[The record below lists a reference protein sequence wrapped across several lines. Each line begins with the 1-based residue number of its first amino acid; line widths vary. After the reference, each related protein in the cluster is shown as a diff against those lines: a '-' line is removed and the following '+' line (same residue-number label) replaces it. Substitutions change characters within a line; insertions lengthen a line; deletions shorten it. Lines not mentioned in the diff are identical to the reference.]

1 MFTVLFS
8 SPIEMAE
15 GLPKQRRPSL
25 GTLQATK
32 SKNIMQPT
40 FREDGYVEMEYIFN
54 MANNIIGL
62 HEEDVSNRDM
72 YAIIDR
78 DLSGPFQM
86 KVDDFECVGIIALF
100 VFDKSKKGH
109 FVPYVRV
116 GDTWYN
122 GDSEVG
128 FLRRRSEPPSIFM
141 EWSNPDIEPGTTI
154 ITDAVLFYVKS
165 SLIHGGRGDQNGTL
179 VFGQTDYTC
188 GPDSLQTVLM
198 FADGFYEYF
207 NEGLYSQ
214 LKKEGHFPSRRPK
227 NMAELK
233 GNIQAFDKKKYV
245 SLLSKRNIKQGKR
258 GSILFPV
265 ERASILFLLL
275 MFNRYSYIENITEKA
290 GEHFE
295 LVPNTSIANKK
306 LRDCYYIGQGD
317 SPIYE
322 EVFFNG
328 DDAVDII
335 ETLLQCGKNPNK
347 GDYGHTPLFRAVL
360 NGYNRVVE
368 LLLRYKDADP
378 ATPTPRPAL
387 DIEAGS
393 TVVNVGRS
401 PLGVACNN
409 KNIENVKMLCEAG
422 ADVNKE
428 DVLGITPLIL
438 VCKMDTQY
446 NEFTIPIAT
455 ILLEHGADITKTD
468 NTGKSALAYAG
479 ARGNSEIV
487 ELLSSQKG
495 GRRTRRRTRRHR
507 PKRRL

>member
-1 MFTVLFS
+1 MFRVLFS

-25 GTLQATK
+25 GTLQAVK
-32 SKNIMQPT
+32 SKRIMQPIE
-40 FREDGYVEMEYIFN
+40 REDGYVQIEYIFN

-62 HEEDVSNRDM
+62 REEDVSDRDM
-72 YAIIDR
+72 YAIIDS
-78 DLSGPFQM
+78 DLSEAFQM
-86 KVDDFECVGIIALF
+86 KVDEFECVGIIAFFLF
-100 VFDKSKKGH
+100 EDSKKGH
-109 FVPYVRV
+109 FVPFVRV

-122 GDSEVG
+122 GDSEIG

-141 EWSNPDIEPGTTI
+141 EWSHPDIEGGTSI

-165 SLIHGGRGDQNGTL
+165 SLIHGRRGDQNGTL
-179 VFGQTDYTC
+179 VFGQTESTC
-188 GPDSLQTVLM
+188 GPDSLQTILM

-214 LKKEGHFPSRRPK
+214 LKKEGLFPSRRPK
-227 NMAELK
+227 NIAELK
-233 GNIQAFDKKKYV
+233 GDIQAFDKKKYV
-245 SLLSKRNIKQGKR
+245 SLLSKRNIKKGR

-265 ERASILFLLL
+265 EKTSILFLLL
-275 MFNRYSYIENITEKA
+275 MFNRYSYIENLTEKA
-290 GEHFE
+290 GENFE
-295 LVPNTSIANKK
+295 VVPNTSIANKK
-306 LRDCYYIGQGD
+306 LRDCFYIGQGET
-317 SPIYE
+317 PIYV

-335 ETLLQCGKNPNK
+335 ETLLQCGKNPNI
-347 GDYGHTPLFRAVL
+347 GDYGHTPLYRAVL

-368 LLLRYKDADP
+368 LLLRYKEADP
-378 ATPTPRPAL
+378 TTPTPRPAL
-387 DIEAGS
+387 DIDAGS
-393 TVVNVGRS
+393 IAIHVGRS

-428 DVLGITPLIL
+428 DVLGITPLII
-438 VCKMDTQY
+438 VSKMDPQY
-446 NEFTIPIAT
+446 NQFIIPMAT

-468 NTGKSALAYAG
+468 NTGKTALAHAG
-479 ARGNSEIV
+479 ARKNSELV

-507 PKRRL
+507 PNRRL